1 MKSSKKWNKTT
12 KNKRKLIND
21 NGNQKIKWS
30 LSKQSGSVI
39 ENEELM
45 FPQNWSTFDFQDL
58 KTLLMLTKEMSSV
71 RSKYSKSHS
80 SEIHFMKAR
89 ARPGIELSTSTMS
102 DPAAKKTS
110 SSWSSISSTI
120 FSPRFR
126 ILFSWHLFWVDWAE
140 TTWFQNSSNSFVE
153 LFFSKFCGISFWTRE
168 RNKKRYS

>member
-1 MKSSKKWNKTT
+1 MITETRKMKPKQTNWICESKM
-12 KNKRKLIND
+12 KNEWL
-21 NGNQKIKWS
+21 
-30 LSKQSGSVI
+30 
-39 ENEELM
+39 
-45 FPQNWSTFDFQDL
+45 FPQNWSTFDRQLL

-140 TTWFQNSSNSFVE
+140 TTWFRNLSNSFVE
-153 LFFSKFCGISFWTRE
+153 KDKSWILWFLFF
-168 RNKKRYS
+168 